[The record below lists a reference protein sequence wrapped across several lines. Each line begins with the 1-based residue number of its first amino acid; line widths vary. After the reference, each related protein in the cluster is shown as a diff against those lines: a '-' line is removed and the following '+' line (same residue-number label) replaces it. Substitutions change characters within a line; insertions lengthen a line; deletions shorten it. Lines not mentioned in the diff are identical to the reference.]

1 MAWVGMT
8 DGAEGVWRRT
18 RHWLTFLL
26 PAQIDGVIEAEAEHL
41 NAFDIDKIAASLRQ
55 AHPTPPV

>member
-1 MAWVGMT
+1 
-8 DGAEGVWRRT
+8 
-18 RHWLTFLL
+18 
-26 PAQIDGVIEAEAEHL
+26 VIEAEAEHL